1 MRLTLPALA
10 AAVLLAACGGQP
22 ASDANTDAAKPDGNG
37 KRQVNVYNWS
47 DYITPETLERFTL
60 ETGIEVVYDVYA
72 DNETLDAK
80 LVAGQSGYDVIF
92 PSAPFAQQHIANN
105 LYASLDKSKLPN
117 IANVDPA
124 LAAGLAAADPD
135 GTHLVPYMW
144 GTTAIGFNKQ
154 KVAEVMGADFVLD
167 SWSAI
172 FDPAISS
179 KLATCGIGLLD
190 DQQEA
195 FSAALFFHGRD
206 PNGMGNGEIELVQQT
221 FAPIREN
228 IRYFNSSRY
237 IDDLANGEICVALG
251 YNGDVIQAR
260 DRAEEAGTGVDIGYV
275 IPKEGAIRWF
285 DAMAIPADAPNKTEA
300 HAFIDFLLKPDV
312 IAPITE
318 FVGYASANSAAKAL
332 VSEDLRNDP
341 AVYPPE
347 DVIGKLVDTRKLP
360 LEENDA
366 RQRAWTTIKSGR

>member
-1 MRLTLPALA
+1 MRSTLTALA
-10 AAVLLAACGGQP
+10 AAILLAACGDPSSAP
-22 ASDANTDAAKPDGNG
+22 AAEGNKPDGSG

-47 DYITPETLERFTL
+47 DYITPETLERFTR
-60 ETGIEVVYDVYA
+60 ETGIAVVYDVYA

-105 LYASLDKSKLPN
+105 LYAALDKSQLPN
-117 IANVDPA
+117 LGNIDPA
-124 LAAGLAAADPD
+124 LAAGLAAADPE
-135 GTHLVPYMW
+135 GTHIVPYMW
-144 GTTAIGFNKQ
+144 GTTAIGYNVA
-154 KVAEVMGADFVLD
+154 KVAEVMGPDFVLD
-167 SWSAI
+167 SWSVL
-172 FDPAISS
+172 FDPAISD
-179 KLATCGIGLLD
+179 KLARCGIAILD

-195 FSAALFFHGRD
+195 FSAALFFQGRD
-206 PNGMGNGEIELVQQT
+206 PNGMGDGEIELVQQT
-221 FAPIREN
+221 YAPIRKN

-251 YNGDVIQAR
+251 YNGDVMQAR
-260 DRAEEAGTGVDIGYV
+260 DRAAEAGTGVEIAYV

-285 DAMAIPADAPNKTEA
+285 DVMAIPADAPNKAEA
-300 HAFIDFLLKPDV
+300 HAFINFLLTPDV

-318 FVGYASANSAAKAL
+318 FVGYASANAPAKTL
-332 VSEDLRNDP
+332 VSDDLRNDP

-347 DVIGKLVDTRKLP
+347 AVIGKLVDARKLP